1 MDLSERY
8 PTLFCLVDNA
18 KATGVFQLLDVA
30 PPFELVGNA
39 YMVPAVGEEYLYI
52 LQGDGAPQMPGG
64 RLDRGEM
71 PRQALKRE
79 LLEEAGAH
87 ALEAALFGGWHLHLK
102 TEGPEAPHLPHPECW
117 GLVYAG
123 AVERVAFPSNAAPL
137 NTAGSVATTAVR
149 AAPLD
154 EVVAVFRTAGRED
167 LAELYWLVDEQRR
180 GLL

>member
-39 YMVPAVGEEYLYI
+39 YMVPTVGDEYLYI
-52 LQGDGAPQMPGG
+52 LQGDGEPQMPGG
-64 RLDRGEM
+64 RLDPGEM

-79 LLEEAGAH
+79 LLEEAGAR
-87 ALEAALFGGWHLHLK
+87 ALEADLFGGWHLHLK
-102 TEGPEAPHLPHPECW
+102 TDGPEAPHLPHPECW
-117 GLVYAG
+117 SLVYAG
-123 AVERVAFPSNAAPL
+123 AVERVAFPSNP
-137 NTAGSVATTAVR
+137 AGSVQTIAVHV
-149 AAPLD
+149 APLD
-154 EVVAVFRTAGRED
+154 EVVAVFRTAGRQD